1 MYSAAK
7 SVAVSLSIDW
17 VIVTIW
23 PIDMSLAIISL
34 ALRFILRA
42 KSLMETVSMMSMDL
56 GTSLTWVSAFF
67 WLS

>member
-7 SVAVSLSIDW
+7 RVAVSLSIDW

-23 PIDMSLAIISL
+23 PIDISFAMISL

-42 KSLMETVSMMSMDL
+42 KSLMETVSIMSIDL
-56 GTSLTWVSAFF
+56 GTSLT
-67 WLS
+67 